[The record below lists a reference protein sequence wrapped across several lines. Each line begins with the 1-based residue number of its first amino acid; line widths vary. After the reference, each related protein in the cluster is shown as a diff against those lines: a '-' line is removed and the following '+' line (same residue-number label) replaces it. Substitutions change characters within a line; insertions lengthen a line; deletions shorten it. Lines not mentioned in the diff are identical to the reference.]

1 MSAKT
6 WNPLSPSFRAR
17 NSMKFQQ
24 KSESTTNF
32 QQLNHGFSDPK
43 FKFVASQKL
52 ALNTSQTRVDEPN
65 LKDSRRLPSSKK
77 KKKSPKLRVLP
88 GWIFFPTDPTTTTNT
103 RTSPRLRPVVGCS
116 THLERTHLLRQLVEA
131 TASIQALQNVRN
143 IDDLR
148 RLAGWLAGRLAPVG
162 APAALRSLLVGPYWR
177 LFTSLQGGGRVVA
190 FLGGELGRFSC
201 DSCGKLGKLRLSFV
215 LCLVKYPPM

>member
-77 KKKSPKLRVLP
+77 KKISKTPCPPRVDFFSNGPNHNNQHQDLTP
-88 GWIFFPTDPTTTTNT
+88 TPTRRWLQHPPWKNASASSAGWGYSIH
-103 RTSPRLRPVVGCS
+103 SS
-116 THLERTHLLRQLVEA
+116 
-131 TASIQALQNVRN
+131 ASKREKYWWPQKAG
-143 IDDLR
+143 
-148 RLAGWLAGRLAPVG
+148 RLAGWQAGTGWSTGSVKVPSCW
-162 APAALRSLLVGPYWR
+162 ALLEIIY
-177 LFTSLQGGGRVVA
+177 FTSRWWEGGGIFGGRV
-190 FLGGELGRFSC
+190 G
-201 DSCGKLGKLRLSFV
+201 
-215 LCLVKYPPM
+215 

>member
-77 KKKSPKLRVLP
+77 KK
-88 GWIFFPTDPTTTTNT
+88 N
-103 RTSPRLRPVVGCS
+103 
-116 THLERTHLLRQLVEA
+116 
-131 TASIQALQNVRN
+131 LQNSV
-143 IDDLR
+143 
-148 RLAGWLAGRLAPVG
+148 
-162 APAALRSLLVGPYWR
+162 S
-177 LFTSLQGGGRVVA
+177 SQGGFFFQRTQPQQPTPGPHPDSDPSLVA
-190 FLGGELGRFSC
+190 APTLKERICFVSW
-201 DSCGKLGKLRLSFV
+201 LRLQHPF
-215 LCLVKYPPM
+215 KRFKT